1 MKISVIMPV
10 YLNPYPNSATNLS
23 YKFMRA
29 VQSFIDQE
37 FKDAELIIISDGCNK
52 AESVYNMYFD
62 QVANIHF
69 KRIDKQ
75 IPFSGIVRQ
84 TGLNMAQGEIIC
96 YLDADDLLGTK
107 HLTIINEF
115 FDLSLYD
122 WAFYDDHVII
132 DTQFNYSTRNVSIAY
147 ACIGTS
153 TIAHKKSLGVV
164 WGDGYGHD
172 WRLIEKYLMNRPGIK
187 IPTPQYYVC
196 HTPAG
201 NDF

>member
-1 MKISVIMPV
+1 MKISVIMPA
-10 YLNPYPNSATNLS
+10 YLEPYPNSASNLS

-29 VQSFIDQE
+29 VNSFIDQE
-37 FKDAELIIISDGCNK
+37 FKDAELIIIADGCNK
-52 AESVYNMYFD
+52 AQSVYDVYFKD
-62 QVANIHF
+62 NPSIRL

-75 IPFSGIVRQ
+75 ISFSGAVRQ
-84 TGLNMAQGEIIC
+84 TGLEMAKGEIIC
-96 YLDADDLLGTK
+96 YLDADDLLGKK
-107 HLTIINEF
+107 HLLIINEF

-122 WAFYDDHVII
+122 WAFYDDHVIV
-132 DTQFNYSTRNVSIAY
+132 DAQFNYSTRNVSIAY

-153 TIAHKKSLGVV
+153 TIAHKKSLNVI

-172 WRLIEKYLMNRPGIK
+172 WRLIEKYLAHRPGIK

-201 NDF
+201 LDF

>member
-10 YLNPYPNSATNLS
+10 YLQPYPNSATNLS

-29 VQSFIDQE
+29 VNSFIEQE
-37 FKDAELIIISDGCNK
+37 FKDAELVIIADGCNK
-52 AESVYNMYFD
+52 AESVYNLYFN
-62 QVANIHF
+62 QVNNIHF
-69 KRIDKQ
+69 KRIDRQ

-84 TGLNMAQGEIIC
+84 TGIEMAQGEIIC
-96 YLDADDLLGTK
+96 YLDADDLIGKK
-107 HLTIINEF
+107 HLNIINEF

-122 WAFYDDHVII
+122 WAFYDDHVIV
-132 DTQFNYSTRNVSIAY
+132 DTQFNYSTRNVSINYAY
-147 ACIGTS
+147 IGTS
-153 TIAHKKSLGVV
+153 TIAHKKSLEVV

-172 WRLIEKYLMNRPGIK
+172 WRLIEQYLMNRPGIK